1 MPTLDKA
8 LKIYLPLVAQK
19 KAHANYA
26 HVVELSK
33 KYYRP
38 LITGKGAEHLIQ
50 RFNMREDE
58 EQYKQRLRLTQLI
71 TPAIA
76 NTLMAPARKVPKV
89 RPVVNTVKWQEEDG
103 RSATK
108 EGEKR
113 EQQLHE
119 AAANFYAG
127 KGVDHYFGSVL
138 LDQGSVDPN
147 AFCMVLFDDF
157 DAQIE
162 KPKPYP
168 TIISAEDAW
177 NFQYLNGTLQWL
189 MVHRP
194 YQYELEQA
202 PKKRNGRAVD
212 PDAQAKKVKR
222 AGHAWWMYTETHH
235 IMMLQVDPRKS
246 TSALKG
252 VVYEGAGTRIDG
264 RDAVEDKARDRYYY
278 RVSETEL
285 YEVVFYEHKSGA
297 VQAFRLGF
305 VPDQRTKGET
315 MVNLWHAAIP
325 YMLKGVKAGSE
336 LDISA
341 ALHAFLQKISYENP
355 CGGYT
360 DEGGIHV
367 ECHNGRTPGGKET
380 CKACSGT
387 GLQVHRSGQDHI
399 TLRMPDTKEEAFD
412 LSSVTHYVEL
422 PVEVLEWQDKYV
434 DKLEG
439 KCYQAVYNSDRLR
452 PADATT
458 TTATGDIIDLQAIY
472 DTLKPVADWYSQ
484 SRVLVYRL
492 LASYVVGSGSV
503 ASLDVA
509 HEFPRNMRFETTSER
524 VKLLKEMRE
533 AGASNG
539 AMSQVD
545 DSIEEDLYV
554 DDPQALLRAKTIGF
568 FNPFRGKKEDTVLAL
583 ISQDLCT
590 KEAKVLWT
598 NENLIYNE
606 AEARSAEKGLE
617 FYKMTRKLQ
626 REVIDGIVQEII
638 AELDDQSAD
647 AMDRAKLGLAN
658 EDPSG
663 DGDGGDS
670 DGIPSS
676 PGNSATQ

>member
-8 LKIYLPLVAQK
+8 LAIFLPLVASK
-19 KAHANYA
+19 KTHAHYG

-38 LITGKGAEHLIQ
+38 LITAKDAEHLIQ
-50 RFNMREDE
+50 RFNLREDE

-89 RPVVNTVKWQEEDG
+89 RPVVNSVHWKSEDG
-103 RSATK
+103 ESMQK
-108 EGEKR
+108 ESEKR
-113 EQQLHE
+113 EQELHR

-138 LDQGSVDPN
+138 LDQGAVDPN
-147 AFCMVLFDDF
+147 AFCLVLFDSF
-157 DAQIE
+157 NAQVE

-168 TIISAEDAW
+168 SIISSEDAW
-177 NFQYLNGTLQWL
+177 NFQYLNGNLQWL

-194 YQYELEQA
+194 YEFDVEQKA
-202 PKKRNGRAVD
+202 VKRGGRTVE
-212 PDAQAKKVKR
+212 PVQEAKKVKR
-222 AGHAWWMYTETHH
+222 KGHAWWMYTETHH
-235 IMMLQVDPRKS
+235 VMLLQVDPRTKAVS
-246 TSALKG
+246 TTG
-252 VVYEGAGTRIDG
+252 VVFEGAGTKVDG
-264 RDAVEDKARDRYYY
+264 TGSVALGTKGRYYY
-278 RVSETEL
+278 RVSESEL
-285 YEVVFYEHKSGA
+285 YEVTFYEHKSGA

-305 VPDQRTKGET
+305 IPDHRTKGET
-315 MVNLWHAAIP
+315 MVNLWHAALP

-336 LDISA
+336 LDLSA

-355 CGGYT
+355 CAGHT
-360 DEGGIHV
+360 DAGGIHT
-367 ECHNGRTPGGKET
+367 ECRNGRTPDGKEQ
-380 CKACSGT
+380 CKACNGT

-412 LSSVTHYVEL
+412 LTSVTHYVDL

-434 DKLEG
+434 DKLEA

-492 LASYVVGSGSV
+492 LASYVVGSHSL
-503 ASLDVA
+503 ATLDVV

-539 AMSQVD
+539 AMAQVD

-554 DDPQALLRAKTIGF
+554 DDPEALQRAKTIGF

-606 AEARSAEKGLE
+606 AEARSTEKGLD

-626 REVIDGIVQEII
+626 REVIDAIVQEII
-638 AELDDQSAD
+638 TDLDDEGAE
-647 AMDRAKLGLAN
+647 AMERAKLGMENDDTAEGGQGGNGLP
-658 EDPSG
+658 PSP
-663 DGDGGDS
+663 GDS
-670 DGIPSS
+670 
-676 PGNSATQ
+676 ATK